1 MFKCCIFAKAYNLW
15 SNSIRLSMTI
25 GEHIMLLRKQKG
37 ISQSELGKKIG
48 TSGDII
54 GRYERDLMTPGVD
67 VIIKISDALSIS
79 IDYLV
84 GKTTLLLDQDT
95 LKRLEEINALN
106 EDAKS
111 YILQHVDMMVRDFKN
126 IKAYSK

>member
-1 MFKCCIFAKAYNLW
+1 
-15 SNSIRLSMTI
+15 
-25 GEHIMLLRKQKG
+25 
-37 ISQSELGKKIG
+37 
-48 TSGDII
+48 
-54 GRYERDLMTPGVD
+54 MTPGVD

-106 EDAKS
+106 EDAKN

>member
-1 MFKCCIFAKAYNLW
+1 
-15 SNSIRLSMTI
+15 
-25 GEHIMLLRKQKG
+25 
-37 ISQSELGKKIG
+37 
-48 TSGDII
+48 
-54 GRYERDLMTPGVD
+54 MTPGVD

-79 IDYLV
+79 IDYLI

-111 YILQHVDMMVRDFKN
+111 YILQHVDMMVRDFKTLKRILN
-126 IKAYSK
+126 EF

>member
-1 MFKCCIFAKAYNLW
+1 
-15 SNSIRLSMTI
+15 
-25 GEHIMLLRKQKG
+25 
-37 ISQSELGKKIG
+37 
-48 TSGDII
+48 
-54 GRYERDLMTPGVD
+54 MTPGVD

-126 IKAYSK
+126 IKAYTK

>member
-1 MFKCCIFAKAYNLW
+1 MQNCTFYNIFSYVCGHRMQFCANDYENV
-15 SNSIRLSMTI
+15 LSYPSHR
-25 GEHIMLLRKQKG
+25 G
-37 ISQSELGKKIG
+37 
-48 TSGDII
+48 
-54 GRYERDLMTPGVD
+54 
-67 VIIKISDALSIS
+67 IS

>member
-1 MFKCCIFAKAYNLW
+1 
-15 SNSIRLSMTI
+15 MTI

-106 EDAKS
+106 EEAKS